1 MQMNK
6 ELEGGLMQVNK
17 NLNEFNQK
25 LMQVNSCSF
34 SPVLTEEKLEEG
46 GDQEEFSLQVQG
58 LI

>member
-1 MQMNK
+1 
-6 ELEGGLMQVNK
+6 MQVNK